1 MLIGKYKKIVDNLS
15 IKTMNEVIVGGFIV
29 KNDYDKVE
37 NLIGLPMKQ
46 RKMFKKIRAKKS
58 IEQRYNE
65 IYQNFFENCKFKRTC
80 KLISSRQTKKSR
92 QKYSYL
98 FYGKYKIGKTNKRNY
113 FVNINLRD
121 MVTFKNLANIYFRE

>member
-65 IYQNFFENCKFKRTC
+65 TYQNFFENCKFKRTC
-80 KLISSRQTKKSR
+80 KLISSR
-92 QKYSYL
+92 
-98 FYGKYKIGKTNKRNY
+98 
-113 FVNINLRD
+113 
-121 MVTFKNLANIYFRE
+121 

>member
-15 IKTMNEVIVGGFIV
+15 IKTMNEVIAGGFIE

-65 IYQNFFENCKFKRTC
+65 I
-80 KLISSRQTKKSR
+80 
-92 QKYSYL
+92 
-98 FYGKYKIGKTNKRNY
+98 
-113 FVNINLRD
+113 
-121 MVTFKNLANIYFRE
+121 